1 MRRGWILIAALTGL
15 LWGQLVPARFSLHKA
30 LVDSTASYM
39 VDTTSYAGLASNSV
53 LDIRA
58 AGDSLDS
65 LLFFGTS
72 RGLSLTPD
80 LGRTFR
86 SYVADKVNL
95 PEGGISALAVEGDTI
110 AVAGMKDT
118 VVAGSGEVM
127 GTGIAFS
134 TDGGDIWT
142 YKGQPTDESSDT
154 TFQWGGNPVRK
165 LAITTAINNVTYD
178 VAVSQ
183 GTIWAASW
191 AGGLRRY
198 DLPSSRWAPVPLPRD
213 NDTTFSCDSVS
224 ANYVLNPRD
233 PGDGG
238 NHNHKAFSV
247 IAYDSLVWVG
257 TAAGINKGIVN
268 AATGCITWTHYKA
281 QWGGRAIS
289 GNWVLALHRQVTAA
303 GKERVWAATVNA
315 EDPSEKPGVSFT
327 EDDGETW
334 YITLL
339 GERAHNITSAGDA
352 VYVATDNGLFK
363 SFDGLNWARFRSA
376 VDSLTGEQIWAE
388 KAYGALFD
396 SRDSTL
402 WIGTPDGLA
411 RTSDAGVTWEIERS
425 FVSTSDSGEVRFY
438 AYPNPF
444 YLAENNVWDG
454 SGHVRFQYHLDAG
467 EVGAST
473 TARIAI
479 YDFALDPVVSLTPKD
494 HTIAGEDFDF
504 SQAWDGRNTAGHLV
518 ANGVYY
524 CRLTLGGSEYWT
536 KVMVIK

>member
-1 MRRGWILIAALTGL
+1 MRRSMILMVALTAL
-15 LWGQLVPARFSLHKA
+15 CWGQLVPTQFSLHKIV
-30 LVDSTASYM
+30 VDSTASYM
-39 VDTTSYAGLASNSV
+39 VDSTSFAGLASNSI

-58 AGDSLDS
+58 TGDS

-80 LGRTFR
+80 LGTTFR
-86 SYVADKVNL
+86 SYMVDKVNL

-110 AVAGMKDT
+110 TVAGMKDT
-118 VVAGSGEVM
+118 VVAGSGKVM

-134 TDGGDIWT
+134 TDVGDIWT
-142 YKGQPTDESSDT
+142 CKDQPADESGDT
-154 TFQWGGNPVRK
+154 TFLWVGNTVRQ
-165 LAITTAINNVTYD
+165 LAVTTSISNVTYD

-183 GTIWAASW
+183 GNIWTASW

-198 DLPSSRWAPVPLPRD
+198 DLDLPAGRWTPVPLPRD
-213 NDTTFSCDSVS
+213 NDTTFSCSEIPED
-224 ANYVLNPRD
+224 YVLNPRD

-247 IAYDSLVWVG
+247 VAYDSLVWVG
-257 TAAGINKGIVN
+257 TAAGINKGIFN

-281 QWGGRAIS
+281 QWGGRPIS
-289 GNWVLALHRQVTAA
+289 GNWVVALHRQVTAD
-303 GKERVWAATVNA
+303 GKERIWAATV
-315 EDPSEKPGVSFT
+315 ETDQSERRAVSFT
-327 EDDGETW
+327 EDGGETW

-352 VYVATDNGLFK
+352 VFVATDNGLYK
-363 SFDGLNWARFRSA
+363 SFDGLNWARFHSA
-376 VDSLTGEQIWAE
+376 VDSLTGEQVWAE
-388 KAYGALFD
+388 EAYGVLFD

-411 RTSDAGVTWEIERS
+411 RTRDAGLSWEIERS
-425 FVSTSDSGEVRFY
+425 FISTSDSGEVRFY

-444 YLAENNVWDG
+444 YPAENNVLSG
-454 SGHVRFQYHLDAG
+454 SGHVRFQYYINAG
-467 EVGAST
+467 EIGTTT
-473 TARIAI
+473 TARISI
-479 YDFALDPVVSLTPKD
+479 FDFAMDPVISLATRY
-494 HTIAGEDFDF
+494 HTGTGDF
-504 SQAWDGRNTAGHLV
+504 SQAWDGHNDAGHQV

>member
-1 MRRGWILIAALTGL
+1 
-15 LWGQLVPARFSLHKA
+15 
-30 LVDSTASYM
+30 
-39 VDTTSYAGLASNSV
+39 
-53 LDIRA
+53 
-58 AGDSLDS
+58 
-65 LLFFGTS
+65 
-72 RGLSLTPD
+72 
-80 LGRTFR
+80 
-86 SYVADKVNL
+86 
-95 PEGGISALAVEGDTI
+95 
-110 AVAGMKDT
+110 
-118 VVAGSGEVM
+118 
-127 GTGIAFS
+127 
-134 TDGGDIWT
+134 
-142 YKGQPTDESSDT
+142 
-154 TFQWGGNPVRK
+154 
-165 LAITTAINNVTYD
+165 
-178 VAVSQ
+178 
-183 GTIWAASW
+183 
-191 AGGLRRY
+191 
-198 DLPSSRWAPVPLPRD
+198 
-213 NDTTFSCDSVS
+213 
-224 ANYVLNPRD
+224 VLNPRD
-233 PGDGG
+233 PGDDG

-268 AATGCITWTHYKA
+268 PTTGCINWTHYKA
-281 QWGGRAIS
+281 QWGGRSIS

-303 GKERVWAATVNA
+303 GTERIWAATVNA
-315 EDPSEKPGVSFT
+315 EDPSEKRGVSFT

-334 YITLL
+334 RITLL

-352 VYVATDNGLFK
+352 VYVATDNGLYK

-411 RTSDAGVTWEIERS
+411 KTDDHGIKWTIERS

-444 YLAENNVWDG
+444 YLAENNVRDG

-467 EVGAST
+467 ELGAST
-473 TARIAI
+473 TARIFI
-479 YDFALDPVVSLTPKD
+479 YDFAMDPVVSLAPRQ
-494 HTIAGEDFDF
+494 HTTEGDF

-524 CRLTLGGSEYWT
+524 CRLSLVGSEYWT